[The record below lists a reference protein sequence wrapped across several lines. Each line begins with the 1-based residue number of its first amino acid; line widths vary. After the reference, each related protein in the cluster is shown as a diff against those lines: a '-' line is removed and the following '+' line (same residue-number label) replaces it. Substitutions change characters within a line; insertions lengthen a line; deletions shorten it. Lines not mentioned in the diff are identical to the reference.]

1 MRELTKVLKTPTLAA
16 YKEMLRII
24 KFVLDTANMGLKLVP
39 AFTNGQLVW
48 RLVGASDSDWAN
60 DKDNRKSVMA
70 FILYLCDVP
79 ILWHS
84 KQASIV
90 ALSTAEAE
98 YIALSE
104 LAKEIIFVV
113 QILHSLGI
121 PVKTPITVHVD
132 NMGTIFMSE
141 NATSNQRTRH
151 IDVRHRFILGLTE
164 EGFLDV
170 VFTNS
175 ENNTSD
181 GLSKNVSKDVYE
193 RHTPKFMAHKSI
205 VD

>member
-1 MRELTKVLKTPTLAA
+1 MVADGECSHACHQ
-16 YKEMLRII
+16 
-24 KFVLDTANMGLKLVP
+24 MG
-39 AFTNGQLVW
+39 
-48 RLVGASDSDWAN
+48 SDSSLWKPPSDGMSIIL
-60 DKDNRKSVMA
+60 RKG
-70 FILYLCDVP
+70 
-79 ILWHS
+79 
-84 KQASIV
+84 
-90 ALSTAEAE
+90 ALTPFVTWAEAE

-151 IDVRHRFILGLTE
+151 IDVRHRFLLGLTE